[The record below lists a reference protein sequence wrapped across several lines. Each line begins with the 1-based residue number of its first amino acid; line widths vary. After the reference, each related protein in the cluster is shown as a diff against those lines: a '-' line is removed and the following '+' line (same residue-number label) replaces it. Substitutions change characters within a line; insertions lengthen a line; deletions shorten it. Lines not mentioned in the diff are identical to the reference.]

1 MDIGIFLSIIFI
13 PPCVISVLSMFRQ
26 SSSKASKTMSDKEFI
41 VRIPNV
47 VLVVGM
53 LCALMSMIVL
63 LGFTFFSD
71 KLPHLIFYIVFGLFF
86 WLGMYLVLK
95 TIKFKVIVKNEKITV
110 YSILKKPYSFTFN
123 EVNLV
128 VRQVKKNKEK
138 SERIVIKTTLG
149 RKLIVESGE
158 IAYKMNEKKVESE
171 VEKKYLF
178 GFN

>member
-71 KLPHLIFYIVFGLFF
+71 KLPHCFWAFLLAWNVF
-86 WLGMYLVLK
+86 
-95 TIKFKVIVKNEKITV
+95 
-110 YSILKKPYSFTFN
+110 SFEN
-123 EVNLV
+123 N
-128 VRQVKKNKEK
+128 Q
-138 SERIVIKTTLG
+138 I
-149 RKLIVESGE
+149 
-158 IAYKMNEKKVESE
+158 
-171 VEKKYLF
+171 
-178 GFN
+178 

>member
-1 MDIGIFLSIIFI
+1 M
-13 PPCVISVLSMFRQ
+13 
-26 SSSKASKTMSDKEFI
+26 KE
-41 VRIPNV
+41 
-47 VLVVGM
+47 
-53 LCALMSMIVL
+53 
-63 LGFTFFSD
+63 
-71 KLPHLIFYIVFGLFF
+71 
-86 WLGMYLVLK
+86 
-95 TIKFKVIVKNEKITV
+95 IVKNEKITV

-158 IAYKMNEKKVESE
+158 IAYKMFAKKVESE